1 LRTIAD
7 IVISQSAADDKRRC
21 STLYTC
27 QTLADLHV
35 ALQDKGFSLSRSALY
50 LRLMQRRWNSIEGK
64 RHITTVPVKL
74 MKAMAIDRQNHTD
87 SHFAAATVNYLKD
100 LAVTL
105 GPGLVFSSL
114 KMINVEFQSDC
125 LLQTSRRLF

>member
-1 LRTIAD
+1 
-7 IVISQSAADDKRRC
+7 
-21 STLYTC
+21 
-27 QTLADLHV
+27 
-35 ALQDKGFSLSRSALY
+35 
-50 LRLMQRRWNSIEGK
+50 
-64 RHITTVPVKL
+64 
-74 MKAMAIDRQNHTD
+74 MAIDRQKHTD

-105 GPGLVFSSL
+105 GPGPVFSSL